1 MATEQATVLRLTRK
15 FDAPRERVFDAWI
28 DSELLMKWWAAMP
41 KFEPSLAEVDARE
54 GGRYRLGMRDTES
67 GDVHIVGG
75 EYREVRRPERLVY
88 TWTGE
93 GGAKEMEGSA
103 ETLVEVDFVED
114 GGGTEVVLTHSG
126 FENEQIRDMHT
137 HGWNGC
143 LDSLER
149 LLS

>member
-15 FDAPRERVFDAWI
+15 FDAPRERVFDAWT
-28 DSELLMKWWAAMP
+28 DPELLRKWWAAQP

-54 GGRYRLGMRDTES
+54 GGRYRLGMRDAES
-67 GDVHIVGG
+67 GAEHIVGG

-88 TWTGE
+88 TWTWE
-93 GGAKEMEGSA
+93 GGPMEMQGSA

-114 GGGTEVVLTHSG
+114 GDGTEVVLTHSG
-126 FENEQIRDMHT
+126 FESEQIRDMHGM
-137 HGWNGC
+137 GWSGC